1 MKSNSSRIL
10 GQLNL
15 VLNNPGE
22 YPILKE
28 LREPAVLIDSVTEQH
43 NSYLRDKVRFIFRV
57 LYYWHRHHCL
67 VCYTDQTIISY
78 SVDFCII
85 GQTRLYVNNT
95 DVMQGRIE
103 NQSFCICDIQ
113 LRQCSSQSYFCW
125 TFVRFCFRAFSQI
138 FGVRLF
144 YPLHNGKLSMSD
156 KHLHLSLG

>member
-28 LREPAVLIDSVTEQH
+28 SREPAVLIDSVTEQH

-103 NQSFCICDIQ
+103 NQSFCICATDPIEAMFFTVIFLLDLCAILLQSIQ
-113 LRQCSSQSYFCW
+113 SNLRRS
-125 TFVRFCFRAFSQI
+125 FVLPI
-138 FGVRLF
+138 T
-144 YPLHNGKLSMSD
+144 
-156 KHLHLSLG
+156 